1 MKAMIQETYG
11 SIEGLHASDIEMPAI
26 GAGDVLIRVR
36 AAAVHIGDVF
46 AVQGSPVAMR
56 MATGLLRP
64 AYGVPG
70 FDVAGIVESVGA
82 DVTRFRPGDEVFG
95 MTDGAT
101 AEFARAAEAKL
112 APKPAS
118 LSFEEAAAI
127 TTSASA
133 ALQGLRDAGKLQPG
147 QKVLINGASGGVGT
161 FAVQI
166 AKAFGAD
173 VTGVTSTPNVEL
185 VRSLGADRVIDYTTD
200 RLHDRRRDVRPHL
213 RQHREPVPV
222 GRPPGAEAE
231 RNAAPEQRPGR
242 GRPSRARQA
251 APAARPVAVRTADAA
266 PLPVTPERRGP
277 RRPRRPRRPGQA
289 AAGDRQHVP
298 APRDRRGAPPRRGR
312 PRPGQG
318 RHRGRGL
325 IDGQA
330 R

>member
-11 SIEGLHASDIEMPAI
+11 SIEGLHASEIEMPAI

-56 MATGLLRP
+56 MATGLFRP

-101 AEFARAAEAKL
+101 AEFARAAEARL

-166 AKAFGAD
+166 AKAMGAD

-185 VRSLGADRVIDYTTD
+185 VRSLGADRVIDYTTTD
-200 RLHDRRRDVRPHL
+200 FTTEGATYDLIFDSIENRSLSDVRRALKPNGTLLLNSGRDAGGIRGLVKLL
-213 RQHREPVPV
+213 RPLVLSLFGPQTLRRFLSHP
-222 GRPPGAEAE
+222 
-231 RNAAPEQRPGR
+231 NAADLAVLADLVDQGKL
-242 GRPSRARQA
+242 
-251 APAARPVAVRTADAA
+251 RPVIDSTF
-266 PLPVTPERRGP
+266 PLPETVAALRRVEAGHA
-277 RRPRRPRRPGQA
+277 RGKVVIAVA
-289 AAGDRQHVP
+289 A
-298 APRDRRGAPPRRGR
+298 
-312 PRPGQG
+312 
-318 RHRGRGL
+318 
-325 IDGQA
+325 
-330 R
+330 

>member
-1 MKAMIQETYG
+1 MKAMIQESYG
-11 SIEGLHASDIEMPAI
+11 PIEGLHASDIDKPAI
-26 GAGDVLIRVR
+26 GPDDVLIRVR

-82 DVTRFRPGDEVFG
+82 DVTTFRPGDEVFG

-166 AKAFGAD
+166 ARAMGAD
-173 VTGVTSTPNVEL
+173 VTGVTSTPNVDL
-185 VRSLGADRVIDYTTD
+185 VRSLGADRVIDYTTTD
-200 RLHDRRRDVRPHL
+200 FTTEGATYDLIFDSIENRSLSDVRRALKPNGTLLLNSGRDAGGIRGLVKLL
-213 RQHREPVPV
+213 RPLVLSLFGPQTLRRFLSHP
-222 GRPPGAEAE
+222 
-231 RNAAPEQRPGR
+231 NAADL
-242 GRPSRARQA
+242 
-251 APAARPVAVRTADAA
+251 AVLADLVDQGKLWSVIDSTF
-266 PLPVTPERRGP
+266 PLPETVAALRRVEAGHA
-277 RRPRRPRRPGQA
+277 RGKVVIAVA
-289 AAGDRQHVP
+289 A
-298 APRDRRGAPPRRGR
+298 
-312 PRPGQG
+312 
-318 RHRGRGL
+318 
-325 IDGQA
+325 
-330 R
+330 

>member
-11 SIEGLHASDIEMPAI
+11 SIEGLHASEIEMPAI

-101 AEFARAAEAKL
+101 AEFARAAEARL

-166 AKAFGAD
+166 AKAMGAD

-185 VRSLGADRVIDYTTD
+185 VRSLGADRVIDYTTTD
-200 RLHDRRRDVRPHL
+200 FTTEGATYDLIFDSIENRSLSDVRRALKPNGTLLLNSGRDAGGIRGLVKLL
-213 RQHREPVPV
+213 RPLVLSLFGPQTLRRFLSHP
-222 GRPPGAEAE
+222 
-231 RNAAPEQRPGR
+231 NAADLAVLADLVDQGKL
-242 GRPSRARQA
+242 
-251 APAARPVAVRTADAA
+251 RPVIDSTF
-266 PLPVTPERRGP
+266 PLPETVAALRRVEAGHA
-277 RRPRRPRRPGQA
+277 RGKVVIAVA
-289 AAGDRQHVP
+289 A
-298 APRDRRGAPPRRGR
+298 
-312 PRPGQG
+312 
-318 RHRGRGL
+318 
-325 IDGQA
+325 
-330 R
+330 

>member
-185 VRSLGADRVIDYTTD
+185 VRSLGADRVIDYTTTD
-200 RLHDRRRDVRPHL
+200 FTTEGATYDLIFDSIENRSLSDVRRALKPNGTLLLNSGRDAGGIRGLVKLL
-213 RQHREPVPV
+213 RPLVLSLFGPQTLRRFLSHP
-222 GRPPGAEAE
+222 
-231 RNAAPEQRPGR
+231 NAADLAVLADLVDQGKL
-242 GRPSRARQA
+242 
-251 APAARPVAVRTADAA
+251 RPVIDSTF
-266 PLPVTPERRGP
+266 PLPETVAALRRVEAGHA
-277 RRPRRPRRPGQA
+277 RGKVVIAVA
-289 AAGDRQHVP
+289 A
-298 APRDRRGAPPRRGR
+298 
-312 PRPGQG
+312 
-318 RHRGRGL
+318 
-325 IDGQA
+325 
-330 R
+330 

>member
-11 SIEGLHASDIEMPAI
+11 SIEGLHASDIDVPTI

-166 AKAFGAD
+166 AKAMGAD

-185 VRSLGADRVIDYTTD
+185 VRSLGADRVIDYTTTD
-200 RLHDRRRDVRPHL
+200 FTTEGATYDLIFDSIENRSLSDVRRALKPNGTLLLNSGRDAGGIRGLVKLL
-213 RQHREPVPV
+213 RPLVLSLFGPQTLRRFLSHP
-222 GRPPGAEAE
+222 
-231 RNAAPEQRPGR
+231 NAADLAVLADLVDQGKL
-242 GRPSRARQA
+242 
-251 APAARPVAVRTADAA
+251 RPVIDRTFPLRETVAALRRVEAGHARGKVVIAVAA
-266 PLPVTPERRGP
+266 
-277 RRPRRPRRPGQA
+277 
-289 AAGDRQHVP
+289 
-298 APRDRRGAPPRRGR
+298 
-312 PRPGQG
+312 
-318 RHRGRGL
+318 
-325 IDGQA
+325 
-330 R
+330 